1 MYSDFVANLLKIV
14 ANHVNEKVGV
24 EQSRAQAFFGIYAS
38 RFFSNG
44 ELLVNWRVNRHH
56 ELSSTLSSKN
66 RCC

>member
-1 MYSDFVANLLKIV
+1 MYSDFVANLLKMI
-14 ANHVNEKVGV
+14 AHHVNEKVEV
-24 EQSRAQAFFGIYAS
+24 EQSRAQVFFGISAS

-44 ELLVNWRVNRHH
+44 ELLVNWRVNRHP

>member
-1 MYSDFVANLLKIV
+1 MYSDFVANLLKMI
-14 ANHVNEKVGV
+14 AHHVNEKVEV

-44 ELLVNWRVNRHH
+44 ELLVNWRVNRHP
-56 ELSSTLSSKN
+56 ELSSTLISKN

>member
-1 MYSDFVANLLKIV
+1 MYSDFVANLLKMI
-14 ANHVNEKVGV
+14 AHHVNEKVGV

-38 RFFSNG
+38 RFFSNC
-44 ELLVNWRVNRHH
+44 ERLANWLINRHP

>member
-24 EQSRAQAFFGIYAS
+24 EQSRAQAFFGISAS
-38 RFFSNG
+38 RFFSNC
-44 ELLVNWRVNRHH
+44 ELLANWRVNRHP

>member
-1 MYSDFVANLLKIV
+1 MYSDFVANLLKMI
-14 ANHVNEKVGV
+14 AHHVNEKVKV

-38 RFFSNG
+38 RFFSNC
-44 ELLVNWRVNRHH
+44 ELLTNWRVNRHL